1 MRNYFLSHVFDR
13 DGDGAGD
20 PPAPPA
26 GGEGGHSGQAAGD
39 PPAGNK
45 DAAPKPPR
53 QRSDAEVFQAR
64 TDQLTRQKTELQQ
77 KLDAEAARATKAEN
91 ELRAA
96 RELLERQSFDK
107 GPPRQQAA
115 DGDGKGDPPAP
126 VRRTPFAP
134 APTLDE
140 ILDSEE
146 GKKAIAKRAAEV
158 ASTQQFERHGDEL
171 YDTAVEQF
179 GATKVD
185 KALGNFR
192 AFDGLRRDLAE
203 AIFDLDNGPA
213 VLMEIA
219 SKPATIEK
227 LYGMTPARMGA
238 AVAAIATTVKVGK
251 QSRAPEPPEPMGG
264 RGNAGPMTIADAD
277 KGSMADFVKWRE
289 ADLKARGV
297 RL

>member
-1 MRNYFLSHVFDR
+1 MNMRNYFLSHVFDR
-13 DGDGAGD
+13 DSDGAGD

-26 GGEGGHSGQAAGD
+26 GGDGGNSGQAAGD
-39 PPAGNK
+39 PPAGTPEPK
-45 DAAPKPPR
+45 PAKPPR
-53 QRSDAEVFQAR
+53 QRSDAEVFQSR
-64 TDQLTRQKTELQQ
+64 TDQLTRQKGELQQ
-77 KLDAEAARATKAEN
+77 RLDAEAARATKAEN

-96 RELLERQSFDK
+96 REMLERQ
-107 GPPRQQAA
+107 PRQQAA
-115 DGDGKGDPPAP
+115 DGKGEGDPPTP
-126 VRRTPFAP
+126 PTGRRTPFAP
-134 APTLDE
+134 APTVEEL
-140 ILDSEE
+140 LDSEE
-146 GKKAIAKRAAEV
+146 GKKAIARRAAEV
-158 ASTQQFERHGDEL
+158 AGQQQFERRGDEL
-171 YDTAVEQF
+171 YDIAVEQF
-179 GATKVD
+179 GAAKVD

-213 VLMEIA
+213 VLLEIA
-219 SKPATIEK
+219 SKPATIER

-264 RGNAGPMTIADAD
+264 RGNAGPVRAEDANT
-277 KGSMADFVKWRE
+277 SMSDWVRARE